1 MTGAGRGAGGGA
13 GAPARAPLGGAARSC
28 DAGGALEGRGGT
40 PAGPSPG
47 PPAASVPGRVELVV
61 PAGGAGVRLDRFLAG
76 VAEVGTRSQAKRLI
90 DAGRVRVDGV
100 ARKSAHLLGAG
111 ARLEIELPEPEP
123 LAAEPEPL
131 PLSVL
136 YEDADLLA
144 IDKPPGM
151 VVHPAPGARRGTV
164 VNALAHRLGA
174 LAGVGRPD
182 RPGIVHR
189 LDRDTSGVLLVAR
202 TAAALEA
209 LARQF
214 RTRTIEKVYLAV
226 VRGHLGAAHG
236 TIDRAVGRHPRER
249 RRMSVHSRRGRAAV
263 TRWTALERLP
273 GATLVRLEPETGRTH
288 QLRVHLAAAG
298 HPIIGDRVYGARR
311 AGRAGTRLDFPR
323 QALHAAEIRFDHPS
337 SGARIVVRAPLPPD
351 VEQLLAT
358 LRQTGGDTAKS
369 GRSA

>member
-1 MTGAGRGAGGGA
+1 M
-13 GAPARAPLGGAARSC
+13 PGAA
-28 DAGGALEGRGGT
+28 AGT
-40 PAGPSPG
+40 
-47 PPAASVPGRVELVV
+47 
-61 PAGGAGVRLDRFLAG
+61 RLDRFVATVPG
-76 VAEVGTRSQAKRLI
+76 VRTRSQAKRLI
-90 DAGRVRVDGV
+90 DAGRVRVDG
-100 ARKSAHLLGAG
+100 ALRKSAHVLRAG
-111 ARLEIELPEPEP
+111 VRLEIELRAPES
-123 LAAEPEPL
+123 LAAEPEAL
-131 PLSVL
+131 PLTIL

-151 VVHPAPGARRGTV
+151 VVHPAPGVRRGTV
-164 VNALAHRLGA
+164 VNALLHRLSA

-202 TAAALEA
+202 TGAALEA

-214 RTRTIEKVYLAV
+214 RARTIEKVYLAV
-226 VRGHLGAAHG
+226 VRGHLGAARG

-249 RRMSVHSRRGRAAV
+249 QRMSVHSRRGRAAV
-263 TRWTALERLP
+263 TRWTVLERLS

-298 HPIIGDRVYGARR
+298 HPIVGDRVYGARR
-311 AGRAGTRLDFPR
+311 TGRAGTGLAFPR

-337 SGARIVVRAPLPPD
+337 SGVRTVVRAPLPAD
-351 VEQLLAT
+351 LEQLLAT
-358 LRQTGGDTAKS
+358 LRQGGGGTGKS

>member
-1 MTGAGRGAGGGA
+1 MPLA
-13 GAPARAPLGGAARSC
+13 APARPGGAR
-28 DAGGALEGRGGT
+28 GAVEGRGGT
-40 PAGPSPG
+40 PAGGPSPG
-47 PPAASVPGRVELVV
+47 RGPGPPPTRVEVVV
-61 PAGGAGVRLDRFLAG
+61 PAEAAGSRLDRFLATV
-76 VAEVGTRSQAKRLI
+76 VAVGTRSQAKRLI
-90 DAGRVRVDGV
+90 DGGHVRVDGTP
-100 ARKSAHLLGAG
+100 RKSAHLVGAG
-111 ARLEIELPEPEP
+111 ARLEIEFLASEP
-123 LAAEPEPL
+123 LGAEGEAL

-144 IDKPPGM
+144 IDKPAGM

-164 VNALAHRLGA
+164 VNALVHRLGE

-214 RTRTIEKVYLAV
+214 RARTIEKVYLAV
-226 VRGHLGAAHG
+226 VRGHPGAASG
-236 TIDRAVGRHPRER
+236 TIDRAIGRHPRER
-249 RRMSVHSRRGRAAV
+249 KRMSVHSRRGRAAV
-263 TRWTALERLP
+263 TRWTALERLA

-288 QLRVHLAAAG
+288 QLRVHLAALG

-311 AGRAGTRLDFPR
+311 AGRADTPLAFPR

-337 SGARIVVRAPLPPD
+337 RGTRVVVRSGLPRD
-351 VEQLLAT
+351 LQELLAT
-358 LRQTGGDTAKS
+358 LRQPGRRMGKS
-369 GRSA
+369 GSSA

>member
-1 MTGAGRGAGGGA
+1 VVPSSG
-13 GAPARAPLGGAARSC
+13 
-28 DAGGALEGRGGT
+28 AGGALEGRGGT

-47 PPAASVPGRVELVV
+47 LGGPPPATTPGRVEIVV
-61 PAGGAGVRLDRFLAG
+61 PAAGTGVRLDRFLAG
-76 VAEVGTRSQAKRLI
+76 VAGVGTRSQAKRLI
-90 DAGRVRVDGV
+90 DTGHVRVDG
-100 ARKSAHLLGAG
+100 APRKSAHLLGAG
-111 ARLEIELPEPEP
+111 ARLEIELPAPAR
-123 LAAEPEPL
+123 LAAEPEAL
-131 PLSVL
+131 PLIVL

-164 VNALAHRLGA
+164 VNALVHRLGA

-202 TAAALEA
+202 TPAALEA

-214 RTRTIEKVYLAV
+214 RARTIEKVYLAV
-226 VRGHLGAAHG
+226 VRGHLAAARG

-263 TRWTALERLP
+263 TRWTALERLA

-298 HPIIGDRVYGARR
+298 HPIVGDRVYGARR
-311 AGRAGTRLDFPR
+311 AGGAGTSLAFPR

-337 SGARIVVRAPLPPD
+337 SGARTVVRAPLPPD
-351 VEQLLAT
+351 LEELLAM
-358 LRQTGGDTAKS
+358 LRQASGGTGKS
-369 GRSA
+369 GHSA

>member
-1 MTGAGRGAGGGA
+1 
-13 GAPARAPLGGAARSC
+13 
-28 DAGGALEGRGGT
+28 
-40 PAGPSPG
+40 
-47 PPAASVPGRVELVV
+47 
-61 PAGGAGVRLDRFLAG
+61 
-76 VAEVGTRSQAKRLI
+76 
-90 DAGRVRVDGV
+90 
-100 ARKSAHLLGAG
+100 
-111 ARLEIELPEPEP
+111 
-123 LAAEPEPL
+123 
-131 PLSVL
+131 
-136 YEDADLLA
+136 
-144 IDKPPGM
+144 M
-151 VVHPAPGARRGTV
+151 VVHPAPVARRGTV

-214 RTRTIEKVYLAV
+214 RARTIEKVYLAV

-236 TIDRAVGRHPRER
+236 TIERAVGRHPRER

-263 TRWTALERLP
+263 TRWTALERLS

-311 AGRAGTRLDFPR
+311 AARAGTSLAFPR
-323 QALHAAEIRFDHPS
+323 RGRDRAELRLADPS
-337 SGARIVVRAPLPPD
+337 SRGRPVARPPLPPD
-351 VEQLLAT
+351 SAQRPALV
-358 LRQTGGDTAKS
+358 RPP
-369 GRSA
+369 GR

>member
-1 MTGAGRGAGGGA
+1 M
-13 GAPARAPLGGAARSC
+13 AR
-28 DAGGALEGRGGT
+28 
-40 PAGPSPG
+40 
-47 PPAASVPGRVELVV
+47 RVDLVV
-61 PAGGAGVRLDRFLAG
+61 PARAAGTRLDRFLAT
-76 VAEVGTRSQAKRLI
+76 VSEVGTRSQAKRLI
-90 DAGRVRVDGV
+90 DAGHVRVDG
-100 ARKSAHLLGAG
+100 ALRKSAHLLGAG
-111 ARLEIELPEPEP
+111 ARLEVELPEPEP
-123 LAAEPEPL
+123 LAAEPEAVPL
-131 PLSVL
+131 TVL

-214 RTRTIEKVYLAV
+214 RARTIEKVYLAV